1 MAQTPPEPP
10 ADQPS
15 DSNPPVPPRSP
26 AAKKILSRYW
36 RSNVKVL
43 CVLMLVWASLGLG
56 CGILFADWL
65 NQYQLGGYPLG
76 FWFAQQGS
84 IIGFVF
90 LILTY
95 CLIMNW
101 LDGKHHREL
110 EELKR
115 VENSSTDSAGKPS
128 TGGAQ

>member
-1 MAQTPPEPP
+1 MA
-10 ADQPS
+10 
-15 DSNPPVPPRSP
+15 NPPPGSEADPAPNSPANNLRSP

-43 CVLMLVWASLGLG
+43 CVLMTIWAMLGLG
-56 CGILFADWL
+56 CGILFVDWL

-101 LDGKHHREL
+101 LDKKHHREL
-110 EELKR
+110 EELEA
-115 VENSSTDSAGKPS
+115 VEQQAKSAG
-128 TGGAQ
+128 GDQ